1 MQLQNSIVPSARAFV
16 QEYIIEPYND
26 TEGAVDVNRTYVL
39 WDFGIIGEI
48 KWDLRYL
55 FRAPDPVVFG
65 VAENIQI
72 TKRST
77 LIRADT
83 VESLKFGCFG
93 DVVDFRPTMT
103 DQKNKQFET

>member
-77 LIRADT
+77 LIRADRKSQ
-83 VESLKFGCFG
+83 VCLFLGCCGFA
-93 DVVDFRPTMT
+93 DR
-103 DQKNKQFET
+103 Q